1 MFEKLS
7 QNLITLGYKVSVFKK
22 SQEAVE
28 YLDKTIDGKTIGI
41 GGSVTIEQMN
51 LYPALSKHNKI
62 FWHQVAGDSSTKHEM
77 RMLAR
82 NADYYFS
89 SVNGIAETGEIINID
104 GNCNRVSSTLYGHQK
119 VYFIVGKN
127 KVAPD
132 FESALWRARNIA
144 APLNAKRLNRKTPC
158 VVSGHCHNCKSPDRI
173 CAALSVLWTKPLYTE
188 FEIILIEED
197 LGY

>member
-1 MFEKLS
+1 MFENLS
-7 QNLITLGYKVSVFKK
+7 QNLTKLGYTVSVFKT

-51 LYPALSKHNKI
+51 LYPVLSRHNKI
-62 FWHQVAGDSSTKHEM
+62 FWHQVAKDSNEKHEM

-82 NADYYFS
+82 DADYYFS

-104 GNCNRVSSTLYGHQK
+104 GNCNRIASTLYGHKK

-132 FESALWRARNIA
+132 IESALWRARNIA

-158 VVSGHCHNCKSPDRI
+158 VVSGHCHNCQSPDRI
-173 CAALSVLWTKPLYTE
+173 CAALSVLWAKPLYTE
-188 FEIILIEED
+188 FEVILIDED

>member
-1 MFEKLS
+1 MFEMLS
-7 QNLITLGYKVSVFKK
+7 QNLNKLGYKVNVFQTSK
-22 SQEAVE
+22 EAVE
-28 YLDKTIDGKTIGI
+28 YLDRTIYGKTIGI

-51 LYPALSKHNKI
+51 LYPILSRNNKV
-62 FWHQVAGDSSTKHEM
+62 FWHQVAKDSNEKCEM
-77 RMLAR
+77 RKLAR
-82 NADYYFS
+82 DADYYFS
-89 SVNGIAETGEIINID
+89 SVNAIAETGEIVNID
-104 GNCNRVSSTLYGHQK
+104 GNCNRIASTLYGHQK

-132 FESALWRARNIA
+132 LESALWRARNIA

-173 CAALSVLWTKPLYTE
+173 CSALSVLWVKPLYTE
-188 FEIILIEED
+188 FEIILIDED